1 MVTDPIADILIQIK
15 NGYMARMQAVTLP
28 YSTMKEQVLS
38 VLAAEGYVKSF
49 EVATDKKH
57 PAKKSF
63 TITLSYPKGQPAVT
77 QVKRVSKPGVRI
89 YAGRYRIPRVM
100 TGYGMAIVSTS
111 KGIMTDTQAR
121 KLGVGGEIL
130 CTIW

>member
-1 MVTDPIADILIQIK
+1 
-15 NGYMARMQAVTLP
+15 MARMQAVTLP

-63 TITLSYPKGQPAVT
+63 TITLLYPKGQPAVT

-121 KLGVGGEIL
+121 KLGIGGEIL